1 MKTKSPEARLDG
13 FIAKYSPE
21 VGDLAHD
28 VLSKLRDLLP
38 GAIEMVYDNYNALVI
53 GFGAT
58 EKASNA
64 ILSIALYP
72 RWVNMYLMNGPNL
85 PDPKKLLRGDGNM
98 VRWIRLEDAADL
110 DKPAVRALIEAAR
123 KRAKPPLNPANERR
137 MVIKLVSAKQRPRR
151 PAM

>member
-1 MKTKSPEARLDG
+1 MAYDALK
-13 FIAKYSPE
+13 
-21 VGDLAHD
+21 
-28 VLSKLRDLLP
+28 KLRDLLP

-53 GFGAT
+53 GFGPT

-72 RWVNMYLMNGPNL
+72 RWVNMYFLMNGPKL

-110 DKPAVRALIEAAR
+110 DKPPVRALIEAAR
-123 KRAKPPLNPANERR
+123 KRASRR
-137 MVIKLVSAKQRPRR
+137 WIRR
-151 PAM
+151 TNAAW